1 MAHLRT
7 LITDNENKFP
17 EYDALIFEGR
27 HFSNRA
33 LGAESRRLAGA
44 LRNLGVERGDRVLIH
59 LPNCREVW
67 TAYLACARLSAIV
80 IPTMSV
86 LTAGDLEFLLN
97 DSSTKVAIT
106 NPELASKFIS
116 VRDRCRDLRHVVTTD
131 GLHMETICY
140 DEVLSQASE
149 YDGVD
154 GRDDD
159 VAAFIYTS
167 GTTGK
172 PKGVMLTHKN
182 FHAQA
187 LLSYGLY
194 VSGNEDSRLNSILM
208 PLPLA
213 HVYGLSV
220 AITTLLMGNTVVM
233 MRRFDPQ
240 TALQLVR
247 EYSVRI
253 VPAVPT
259 MLVKLL
265 AVPHA
270 EKYTE
275 SVVQWDCGGSPMPLE
290 VIQEIQRRC
299 GGYVTEGWGLS
310 ETTGPVANITRDI
323 PQKPGSVGPPFPGI
337 EVRVV
342 DNDDRDVPV
351 GQLGEFVVRGDIVMK
366 GYWNR
371 PEATARAL
379 ANGWL
384 HTGDI
389 GYQDEDRYCYIV
401 DRKDDLVIRGGENIS
416 PREIEEVLYR
426 HPAIEEAAVVG
437 LPDRVYG
444 QRIAA
449 FVTLKP
455 NADADAESLKS
466 FCAKHL
472 VRFKVPE
479 SVNVVDQL
487 PKNSVGKMLKSEL
500 KKLAES

>member
-1 MAHLRT
+1 MAHLHK
-7 LITDNENKFP
+7 LITDNESKFP

-33 LGAESRRLAGA
+33 LGAESRRLADG
-44 LRNLGVERGDRVLIH
+44 LRSLGVNPGDRVLIH

-67 TAYLACARLSAIV
+67 TTYLACARLNAIV

-86 LTAGDLEFLLN
+86 LTAADLEFLLN
-97 DSSTKVAIT
+97 DSSTKVVLT
-106 NPELASKFIS
+106 NPELGPKFMS
-116 VRDRCRDLRHVVTTD
+116 VRDRCRDLKHVIVTGGALD
-131 GLHMETICY
+131 DAVFY
-140 DEVLSQASE
+140 DELISQATE
-149 YDGVD
+149 YDGTD
-154 GRDDD
+154 GSEDD
-159 VAAFIYTS
+159 VAALIYTS

-187 LLSYGLY
+187 RLSYGLY

-208 PLPLA
+208 PLPLS
-213 HVYGLSV
+213 HVYGFSV

-240 TALQLVR
+240 AALELVR
-247 EYSVRI
+247 EYSIRI

-265 AVPHA
+265 SVADA
-270 EKYTE
+270 EKYTK

-342 DNDDRDVPV
+342 DNDDREVPT

-371 PEATARAL
+371 PEATARTM

-389 GYQDEDRYCYIV
+389 GCQDADRYCYIV
-401 DRKDDLVIRGGENIS
+401 DRKDDLIIRGGENIS

-426 HPAIEEAAVVG
+426 NPAIEEAAVVG

-455 NADADAESLKS
+455 GASASAENLKA
-466 FCAKHL
+466 FCANSL

-479 SVNVVDQL
+479 RFSILDQL
-487 PKNSVGKMLKSEL
+487 PKNSVGKILKSEL
-500 KKLAES
+500 KKEAAA